1 MFRCKITLLFDEIA
15 LRMEVGGCA
24 ENVKGTGFFMAQEI
38 WASTLNYEMVAGIVC
53 LSNLNQKYSKLRD
66 LDGI

>member
-38 WASTLNYEMVAGIVC
+38 
-53 LSNLNQKYSKLRD
+53 
-66 LDGI
+66 